1 MTLKN
6 LQLTTIDG
14 ICSVVG
20 TLLKERDKNDK
31 PNPLMLAAFAAI
43 LDQLESKGARNAGV
57 MDMCK
62 QVRLA
67 INLPRKKGKTTD
79 DENRFAPTD

>member
-1 MTLKN
+1 MTLKDF
-6 LQLTTIDG
+6 QLTTIDG
-14 ICSVVG
+14 ICSAVG

-57 MDMCK
+57 MEMCK
-62 QVRLA
+62 QIRLA
-67 INLPRKKGKTTD
+67 IDLPRKKGKTTD
-79 DENRFAPTD
+79 DKDTLA

>member
-6 LQLTTIDG
+6 FQLTTIDG
-14 ICSVVG
+14 ICSAVG

-57 MDMCK
+57 MDMC
-62 QVRLA
+62 QQIRLA
-67 INLPRKKGKTTD
+67 IDLPRKKGKTTD
-79 DENRFAPTD
+79 DKDRLA